1 MTKEQK
7 IYCIIGKAVSIL
19 FGCSVVA
26 GVILAILYY
35 ALFCQRG
42 GKYMEA
48 IICTIAGIFIG
59 LTTSWYFQIKPMA
72 DKDKLIE
79 EQKEENLQVCSENK
93 ELRAEIE
100 DLKEDKRYLEKQIN
114 TIKDIVNDYDTAD
127 GKVAKIKEVITTA
140 NVK

>member
-1 MTKEQK
+1 
-7 IYCIIGKAVSIL
+7 
-19 FGCSVVA
+19 
-26 GVILAILYY
+26 
-35 ALFCQRG
+35 
-42 GKYMEA
+42 MEA

-93 ELRAEIE
+93 ELKAEIE

-127 GKVAKIKEVITTA
+127 GKVAKIKEVIQGT
-140 NVK
+140 NLK

>member
-1 MTKEQK
+1 
-7 IYCIIGKAVSIL
+7 
-19 FGCSVVA
+19 
-26 GVILAILYY
+26 
-35 ALFCQRG
+35 
-42 GKYMEA
+42 MEA
-48 IICTIAGIFIG
+48 ILGCLAGIFVG
-59 LTTSWYFQIKPMA
+59 FTAGGYMLLKPMA
-72 DKDKLIE
+72 DKDNLIE

>member
-1 MTKEQK
+1 
-7 IYCIIGKAVSIL
+7 
-19 FGCSVVA
+19 
-26 GVILAILYY
+26 
-35 ALFCQRG
+35 
-42 GKYMEA
+42 MEA
-48 IICTIAGIFIG
+48 VLGCLAGIFVGFTAGGYI
-59 LTTSWYFQIKPMA
+59 LLKPIA
-72 DKDKLIE
+72 DKDNLIE
-79 EQKEENLQVCSENK
+79 EQKEENLQVYSENK

>member
-1 MTKEQK
+1 
-7 IYCIIGKAVSIL
+7 
-19 FGCSVVA
+19 
-26 GVILAILYY
+26 
-35 ALFCQRG
+35 
-42 GKYMEA
+42 MEA
-48 IICTIAGIFIG
+48 VLGCLCGIFVG
-59 LTTSWYFQIKPMA
+59 LTTSWYFQIKTIA
-72 DKDKLIE
+72 DKDNLIE

-100 DLKEDKRYLEKQIN
+100 DLKEDERYLEKQIN

>member
-1 MTKEQK
+1 
-7 IYCIIGKAVSIL
+7 
-19 FGCSVVA
+19 
-26 GVILAILYY
+26 
-35 ALFCQRG
+35 
-42 GKYMEA
+42 MEA

-72 DKDKLIE
+72 SKDNLIE

-127 GKVAKIKEVITTA
+127 GKVAKIKEVIQGT
-140 NVK
+140 NLK

>member
-1 MTKEQK
+1 
-7 IYCIIGKAVSIL
+7 
-19 FGCSVVA
+19 
-26 GVILAILYY
+26 
-35 ALFCQRG
+35 
-42 GKYMEA
+42 MEA
-48 IICTIAGIFIG
+48 IICSMAGIFIG